1 MGHEALIVID
11 VQNDFLPGGALAVP
25 EGDLILPTVRA
36 LIDHFDHVILTQDW
50 HPQHHKSFASNHT
63 GFSPYDTIK
72 NALWHAITM
81 ARPLCT
87 RHNWG
92 GIA

>member
-36 LIDHFDHVILTQDW
+36 LI
-50 HPQHHKSFASNHT
+50 
-63 GFSPYDTIK
+63 
-72 NALWHAITM
+72 
-81 ARPLCT
+81 
-87 RHNWG
+87 
-92 GIA
+92 